1 MSQLEQARGE
11 TALHIGPERGEKFSK
26 HVEITLQKGL
36 TLLWSYNYTYQT

>member
-26 HVEITLQKGL
+26 HVVMTRKKAQA
-36 TLLWSYNYTYQT
+36 LL